1 MQYDIFAPS
10 ETSSYVIS
18 ALKVLDHGYGSV
30 QYKLSL
36 QKKNIS
42 LSDMSQN
49 VNPKTS
55 VRQLASGQM
64 ENMRKQFEN
73 AAEGNDTKPI
83 VSPKKVQRSVS
94 SVLPNNGNTPSNQ
107 DIARKRIENVIGN
120 GSKPVISPKRIPPK
134 LVSNVSQNVENSKN
148 NTELKSTQEQIL
160 QKRRMSQESCPSP
173 AINKLVQNFNEGSQQ
188 NNVKLKPVQ
197 VDRDLVQLRTS
208 ISRVTPLRPVSVAE
222 RTKLFESKDDAEET
236 VSNNSPNVTS
246 LRPPTPV
253 KTRSRQASYSSDA
266 GNEENIFK
274 RTPTAKPRSRPVSSS
289 NEVDVKDA
297 KPVPPIKPRSRP
309 PSQVQDD
316 EEYVNNYGA
325 LWESGEKVSY
335 SAPVKPPRTG
345 AHDNYMKL
353 KIKNLKEKP
362 ISTSLSQ
369 ENENSNHYEMI
380 SNNTIKTSPVYRRI
394 NKSES
399 ENTDDSKKRPPPP
412 TRPPP
417 PKDRPVTM
425 ATSNV
430 SHKSYS
436 LAGMDKHRPEIP
448 KKPPLA
454 NNSPLYEELENVRF
468 DINKIKH
475 WDLPKDNLP
484 ESNMK
489 RSYSAECLSRESLLD
504 DPVYVDPI
512 KVNFRDD
519 TEFDVYVDPSGYAV
533 PYRHKRLQ
541 QRSSRPGVSQLN
553 NLL

>member
-1 MQYDIFAPS
+1 
-10 ETSSYVIS
+10 
-18 ALKVLDHGYGSV
+18 
-30 QYKLSL
+30 
-36 QKKNIS
+36 
-42 LSDMSQN
+42 MSQN

-55 VRQLASGQM
+55 VQQLASDQM
-64 ENMRKQFEN
+64 ENIRKQFEN
-73 AAEGNDTKPI
+73 AAEGNETKSI
-83 VSPKKVQRSVS
+83 VSPKKVPRPVS

-120 GSKPVISPKRIPPK
+120 GSKPLISPKRIPPK

-160 QKRRMSQESCPSP
+160 QKRRQSQESCPSP

-188 NNVKLKPVQ
+188 NNGKLKPVQ
-197 VDRDLVQLRTS
+197 ADRDLVQVRTS

-253 KTRSRQASYSSDA
+253 KTRSRPVSSSSDG

-289 NEVDVKDA
+289 NEVDLKDA
-297 KPVPPIKPRSRP
+297 KPVPPIKPRSRQ

-316 EEYVNNYGA
+316 EENVNNYGA
-325 LWESGEKVSY
+325 LWESGEKVSN
-335 SAPVKPPRTG
+335 SVPVKPPRTG
-345 AHDNYMKL
+345 AHDDYMKL
-353 KIKNLKEKP
+353 KVKNLKEKP
-362 ISTSLSQ
+362 VSTSLSQ
-369 ENENSNHYEMI
+369 ENRNTNHYESI
-380 SNNTIKTSPVYRRI
+380 SDTIKTSPVYRRI
-394 NKSES
+394 KKSES
-399 ENTDDSKKRPPPP
+399 ENTEDSKKRPPPP

-436 LAGMDKHRPEIP
+436 FAGTDKQRPEIP
-448 KKPPLA
+448 KKPPVA
-454 NNSPLYEELENVRF
+454 NNSPLYEELDVRF

-475 WDLPKDNLP
+475 WDLPKDKLP
-484 ESNMK
+484 ETNMK
-489 RSYSAECLSRESLLD
+489 RSYSAECLSRDSLLD

-519 TEFDVYVDPSGYAV
+519 TECDVYIDPSGYAV

-541 QRSSRPGVSQLN
+541 QTSSTPGVSQRN
-553 NLL
+553 NLI